1 MHARYKNFLHLMYF
15 TNVHTSAHKVRNI
28 TTQKII
34 YTDVMN
40 PDAEIGELAMTS
52 HSPISSWLKLLRS
65 LILFSITFF
74 FLLIA
79 SIFRF
84 YCRRRRCCSSSC
96 ILPRDDLSAAS
107 MDRLNRR
114 RRFPTNQNR
123 RRRPVRAD
131 VTVTTA
137 TGIRR
142 GWVR

>member
-1 MHARYKNFLHLMYF
+1 MYF

-74 FLLIA
+74 F
-79 SIFRF
+79 F
-84 YCRRRRCCSSSC
+84 
-96 ILPRDDLSAAS
+96 
-107 MDRLNRR
+107 
-114 RRFPTNQNR
+114 
-123 RRRPVRAD
+123 
-131 VTVTTA
+131 
-137 TGIRR
+137 
-142 GWVR
+142 

>member
-1 MHARYKNFLHLMYF
+1 
-15 TNVHTSAHKVRNI
+15 
-28 TTQKII
+28 
-34 YTDVMN
+34 MN